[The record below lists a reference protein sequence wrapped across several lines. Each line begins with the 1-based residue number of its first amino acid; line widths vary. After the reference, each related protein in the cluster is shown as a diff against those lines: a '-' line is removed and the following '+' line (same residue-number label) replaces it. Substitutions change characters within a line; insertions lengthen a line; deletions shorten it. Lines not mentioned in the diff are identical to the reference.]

1 MTVTDEAPAG
11 TIHRR
16 ALINGE
22 WVEGSQ
28 GSFEVKSPFS
38 GDVLGTVTACGPDDV
53 DRAVAAARA
62 AQPGWASVPLL
73 DRVDLMYRAYAL
85 CKERNEEIAQTI
97 TREMGKTIRESRE
110 EMVQYACEHFRRAA
124 EDVLR
129 YRGQVLPSTEERTN
143 NKRLLVT
150 RRPAG
155 VVGVITPWNFPVDI
169 AAISICY
176 AVAIGD
182 TVVWKPS
189 EYAPLSSAMLADIF
203 VDAGFPPGV
212 VNMVTGAGEVGAA
225 IVEHDDVDVIAFT
238 GNTATGE
245 RIARSAGLKRL
256 LLELG
261 GNGPII
267 VMPDADLDKAVEAS
281 ILGCFYLA
289 GQCCTAAERILVH
302 DAVHDEFVRRLE
314 DRTRRL
320 RVGDPADDATDMGPL
335 CNAGTLRKVR
345 DHIKDARDGGAT
357 VTEIGVAD
365 NLLYP
370 PTILTE
376 VTEDM
381 VIARDETFGPVAP
394 IIRFSDPSEAIR
406 IANGTPFGL
415 NAALFT
421 NSLSDAWRM
430 AERLEHGTV
439 LVNESTNYWDQLG
452 PFGGAKKS
460 GVGRELSTWMLD
472 ALTEIKHIVF
482 DIGTDDHSHGGGAA

>member
-1 MTVTDEAPAG
+1 MSIQERETVG
-11 TIHRR
+11 VIHRQ
-16 ALINGE
+16 ALIDNA
-22 WVEGSQ
+22 WADGSQ
-28 GSFEVKSPFS
+28 GTFEVRSPA
-38 GDVLGTVTACGPDDV
+38 DGTVIGQVARCGREDV
-53 DRAVAAARA
+53 GRAVAAAVHAGPAWA
-62 AQPGWASVPLL
+62 ATPLL
-73 DRVDLMYRAYAL
+73 DRVDLMYRAHAL
-85 CKERNEEIAQTI
+85 CRERNEEIARTI

-129 YRGQVLPSTEERTN
+129 YRGAVLPSTEERTT

-150 RRPAG
+150 RRPLG

-176 AVAIGD
+176 AVAVGD

-189 EYAPLSSAMLADIF
+189 EYAPLSSSMLAEIF

-212 VNMVTGAGEVGAA
+212 VNMVTGAGDVGAML
-225 IVEHDDVDVIAFT
+225 VEHPDVAAIAFT

-245 RIARSAGLKRL
+245 RISHAAGLKRL

-267 VMPDADLDKAVEAS
+267 VMPDANLDRAVEAS
-281 ILGCFYLA
+281 VLGCFYLA

-302 DAVHDEFVRRLE
+302 ERVHDEFVRRLTQ
-314 DRTRRL
+314 RVRQL
-320 RVGDPADDATDMGPL
+320 RVGDPSREETDMGPL
-335 CNAGTLRKVR
+335 CNQATLQKVEQHVR
-345 DHIKDARDGGAT
+345 DARDRGAH
-357 VTEIGVAD
+357 VEVIGD
-365 NLLYP
+365 RDGLFYP
-370 PTILTE
+370 PTILTG

-381 VIARDETFGPVAP
+381 AIARDETFGPVAP
-394 IIRFSDPSEAIR
+394 IITFGTAEEALR
-406 IANGTPFGL
+406 IANATPFGL
-415 NAALFT
+415 NAAVFT
-421 NSLSDAWRM
+421 RSLSQAWRM
-430 AERLEHGTV
+430 AEGLDHGTV

-472 ALTEIKHIVF
+472 ALTEIRHIVF
-482 DIGTDDHSHGGGAA
+482 DISDDDHVEGGGAA